1 MVTLRDIRGELR
13 LSQKPQGMDELETLV
28 IFITFITEIMLSYF
42 LWNIFIIVVIE
53 SSLGYDAEL
62 SGTGIPR
69 VTPCLETGM
78 LQLHCM

>member
-1 MVTLRDIRGELR
+1 
-13 LSQKPQGMDELETLV
+13 MDEFDALV
-28 IFITFITEIMLSYF
+28 IFVTYIMEIMLSCF